1 MSTGRRACAR
11 LAEVST
17 SGKVGKVIHAL
28 FGNAHVA
35 TRGNPGIQSVAV
47 GGSRAS
53 NVMKVINQRP
63 IWRIPGRSEPCLSD
77 EHATVAHLSLSLAA
91 EPSPRAFRLAGSPST
106 QGAGMEPQECLE
118 RAPPLLP
125 RRAGTAKT
133 R

>member
-63 IWRIPGRSEPCLSD
+63 IWRIPRRAGRSEPCPGRAQTS
-77 EHATVAHLSLSLAA
+77 TR
-91 EPSPRAFRLAGSPST
+91 PRATAHRLPA
-106 QGAGMEPQECLE
+106 
-118 RAPPLLP
+118 APLQ
-125 RRAGTAKT
+125 
-133 R
+133 

>member
-63 IWRIPGRSEPCLSD
+63 IWRIPRRAGRSEPC
-77 EHATVAHLSLSLAA
+77 
-91 EPSPRAFRLAGSPST
+91 PRAALR
-106 QGAGMEPQECLE
+106 
-118 RAPPLLP
+118 R
-125 RRAGTAKT
+125 RRATGRPAPAS
-133 R
+133 RHPAAPLQ